1 MNSYRVQR
9 VGKEVKRGLSE
20 IFQQNR
26 EEFGGYLLTVTEVR
40 LPRDLRSAKVWVS
53 VYGQVDQRREAINLL
68 CNRSGKIRSLL
79 AGKIN
84 LRRMPEIKFLLDETL
99 DTAERIDRL
108 LNDSG
113 IRENSET
120 LKNGLNEEQSRTDP

>member
-84 LRRMPEIKFLLDETL
+84 LRRMPEIRFLLDETL

-120 LKNGLNEEQSRTDP
+120 HKNGLNEEQSRTDP

>member
-1 MNSYRVQR
+1 QR